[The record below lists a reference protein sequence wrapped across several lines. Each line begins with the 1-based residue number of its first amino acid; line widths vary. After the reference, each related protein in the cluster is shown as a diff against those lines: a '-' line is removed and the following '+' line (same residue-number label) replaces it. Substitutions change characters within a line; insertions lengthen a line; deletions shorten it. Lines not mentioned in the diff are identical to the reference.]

1 MATALQ
7 KPDTLYFDD
16 ERPPHLEQFIEDK
29 LVPILSKA
37 KKNPQLHA
45 DGMGQ
50 LKLPMMGGMVGFI
63 AAFLITKSFLP
74 NSALGEIATFI
85 AFPVLF
91 ISSMILTAFL
101 CRHRIAEAMLI
112 GRDNFL
118 LRTEALTAL
127 CAQLGLEYIPIP
139 GGPNKPTKYIA
150 GLRYCPQI
158 LKDFCD
164 LMDDHGGFDDVAE
177 IIRDSGLAL
186 PRETVLASEK
196 NREEIYKRQIES
208 QQFEDGVKG
217 TVDGIPFS
225 ALEWTENLD
234 ESKRHHLLIILKLP
248 TRLTGR
254 VEFKNKAGRW
264 PAAMPKWKKQPVR
277 LISKAFTKNYSV
289 RACDQVEARL
299 IFDPSVI
306 ERLTAYAASDA
317 VCGIAF
323 ENQLVVDLVGR
334 NRFNLLN
341 LASGEWS
348 RDTIQTTLDDVQE
361 LREFVQTVSRA
372 FALRPKALAT

>member
-1 MATALQ
+1 MVAVSKKT
-7 KPDTLYFDD
+7 DTVRQRDK
-16 ERPPHLEQFIEDK
+16 RPAQIDKFIENT

-37 KKNPQLHA
+37 EKNPQLDA

-63 AAFLITKSFLP
+63 AAFLITKSLLP

-150 GLRYCPQI
+150 GLRHCPQI

-264 PAAMPKWKKQPVR
+264 PAAMPKWKKQPVS

-323 ENQLVVDLVGR
+323 ENHLVVDLVGR